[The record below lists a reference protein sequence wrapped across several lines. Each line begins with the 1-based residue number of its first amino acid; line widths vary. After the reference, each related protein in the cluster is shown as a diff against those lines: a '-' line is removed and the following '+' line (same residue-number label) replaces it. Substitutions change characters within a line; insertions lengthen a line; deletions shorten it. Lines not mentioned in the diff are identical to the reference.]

1 MALKPEVVFGLET
14 AAWPAL
20 LVSASGAILRANVTA
35 QEVFGAAL
43 AGEAPQLSAIWSP
56 DNGGTEGQFL
66 MLWEQAPTAT
76 ADLKFRAATGA
87 TKNFTVAVSTFNK
100 DANKWFVLQLL
111 PEFGLAP
118 APANVPAVSAAAE
131 IPKPLASTVPP
142 VAEKIVPDA
151 NGVVLKQ
158 KLDCVLQLARSVSL
172 DFNNALTSVLGHTS
186 LLLGKAEPG
195 HPWRHSL
202 MEVEKAAARAAEIAN
217 ELQTFS
223 RQEKETPR
231 TPPGNLNTVATRCVE
246 FFRNA
251 SGPDIT
257 WNLQLEKGLFG
268 ARFDEAKVQQALTK
282 ILENAAD
289 AVGGT
294 GSGQVSVQTRNVD
307 LTEPTQD
314 LNVRLA
320 AGAYV
325 CVEISDNGT
334 GIAPEVMPRIFDPF
348 FTTKGKTHRGLGLAL
363 VYGIITN
370 HGGGVAISSQP
381 GAGAS
386 VRIYLPAEKSLVRES
401 GETNRDL
408 HGTETILVVDD
419 ESLVLT
425 MAETILTEFGYKVLT
440 ANGGQ
445 KALAILSRDDIQV
458 NLVVTDMV
466 MPGMSGRELI
476 ERVRQLTP
484 AIKILSMSG
493 YVMPADK
500 QSGTA
505 YLQKPFTSTE
515 LLAKVWHIINITS
528 ID

>member
-20 LVSASGAILRANVTA
+20 LVSAGGAVLRANATA
-35 QEVFGAAL
+35 LEIFGAAL

-56 DNGGTEGQFL
+56 ENGGTEGQFL

-76 ADLKFRAATGA
+76 ADLKFRTATA
-87 TKNFTVAVSTFNK
+87 TKNFTVAISTFNK
-100 DANKWFVLQLL
+100 DVNKWFVLQLL
-111 PEFGLAP
+111 PEFGP
-118 APANVPAVSAAAE
+118 APASEKISAVPAVAE
-131 IPKPLASTVPP
+131 IPKPVAPAIPP
-142 VAEKIVPDA
+142 VEPKTAPDA
-151 NGVVLKQ
+151 NGMVLKQ
-158 KLDCVLQLARSVSL
+158 KLDCALQLARSVSL
-172 DFNNALTSVLGHTS
+172 DFNNALTSVLGHAS
-186 LLLGKAEPG
+186 LLLGKCEPG

-202 MEVEKAAARAAEIAN
+202 LEIEKAASRAAEIAN

-231 TPPGNLNTVATRCVE
+231 TPPGNLNAVATRCVE

-251 SGPDIT
+251 SGAGIT
-257 WNLQLEKGLFG
+257 WNLQLEKKLFG
-268 ARFDEAKVQQALTK
+268 ARFDEAKVQQVLTK
-282 ILENAAD
+282 ILENAAE
-289 AVGGT
+289 AVGGN
-294 GSGQVSVQTRNVD
+294 GGGQVSVQTRNVD

-314 LNVRLA
+314 RNVRLA

-325 CVEISDNGT
+325 CVEITDNGP
-334 GIAPEVMPRIFDPF
+334 GIAPEVLPRIFDPF
-348 FTTKGKTHRGLGLAL
+348 FTTKGKNHRGLGLAL

-381 GAGAS
+381 GAGAGA
-386 VRIYLPAEKSLVRES
+386 RIYLPAEKNLIRES
-401 GETNRDL
+401 ADANENL

-440 ANGGQ
+440 ANSGQ
-445 KALAILSRDDIQV
+445 KALAVLSRDDVKV

-476 ERVRQLTP
+476 ERVRQLAP
-484 AIKILSMSG
+484 AMKILSMSG

-500 QSGTA
+500 RIGTA

-515 LLAKVWHIINITS
+515 ILAKVRYLINATS
-528 ID
+528 VD